1 MMYET
6 TNRRQ
11 KIKLFIIIM
20 LPILVTQV
28 SMNLMNFFDTVMSG
42 QASAVDLA
50 GVAIGSSLWIP
61 ILTAVNGIVL
71 AITPII
77 SQLIGAKEKKDIP
90 QVIQQGI
97 YLSVGLSFIILIAGF
112 FVLEPVLQLMSLE
125 PDVHHVAKYYL
136 IFLAAGIMPLFI
148 FHTVRSFMDGLGQT
162 RASMIIIL
170 ISLPI
175 NAFLNYIFIFGKLG
189 IPAFGGIG
197 AGIATSITY
206 WIVSIISLYMIHK
219 VAPFTSYQVFQVRFK
234 PQISYWLSQL
244 KIGLPIGLAMFFET
258 SIFSVVTMMMS
269 VYDTNTIAAH
279 QAAMN
284 FAGLLYMLPLSV
296 GMALTIAVGF
306 EIGAKRF
313 QDARTYT
320 YLGITGGM
328 IIALFIG
335 VILFVFDDA
344 VAGLY
349 HNNPEV
355 IALTKQFILFAI
367 FYQLADAIGAPIQG
381 ALRGYKDVNVT
392 LVLALISYWL
402 IGLPAGFLFANYT
415 HFDAFGYWIGI
426 IVGLSAGAIALL
438 FRLLHIQ
445 RKTKLVYQAKRD

>member
-1 MMYET
+1 MYET

-71 AITPII
+71 AITPIV
-77 SQLIGAKEKKDIP
+77 SQLIGAKEKQDIP

-97 YLSVGLSFIILIAGF
+97 YLSVGLSFIILITGF

>member
-148 FHTVRSFMDGLGQT
+148 FHTVRSFMDGLD
-162 RASMIIIL
+162 R
-170 ISLPI
+170 
-175 NAFLNYIFIFGKLG
+175 
-189 IPAFGGIG
+189 
-197 AGIATSITY
+197 
-206 WIVSIISLYMIHK
+206 
-219 VAPFTSYQVFQVRFK
+219 R
-234 PQISYWLSQL
+234 
-244 KIGLPIGLAMFFET
+244 E
-258 SIFSVVTMMMS
+258 
-269 VYDTNTIAAH
+269 
-279 QAAMN
+279 
-284 FAGLLYMLPLSV
+284 LL
-296 GMALTIAVGF
+296 
-306 EIGAKRF
+306 
-313 QDARTYT
+313 
-320 YLGITGGM
+320 
-328 IIALFIG
+328 
-335 VILFVFDDA
+335 
-344 VAGLY
+344 
-349 HNNPEV
+349 
-355 IALTKQFILFAI
+355 
-367 FYQLADAIGAPIQG
+367 
-381 ALRGYKDVNVT
+381 
-392 LVLALISYWL
+392 
-402 IGLPAGFLFANYT
+402 
-415 HFDAFGYWIGI
+415 
-426 IVGLSAGAIALL
+426 
-438 FRLLHIQ
+438 
-445 RKTKLVYQAKRD
+445 

>member
-1 MMYET
+1 MDTHFNSCQWDCSRNNSNYLST
-6 TNRRQ
+6 YWRQ
-11 KIKLFIIIM
+11 R
-20 LPILVTQV
+20 
-28 SMNLMNFFDTVMSG
+28 
-42 QASAVDLA
+42 
-50 GVAIGSSLWIP
+50 
-61 ILTAVNGIVL
+61 
-71 AITPII
+71 
-77 SQLIGAKEKKDIP
+77 EKDIP

-279 QAAMN
+279 RAAMN